1 MYLDISRYYKIY
13 TISDGEEESVM
24 FHDRRYYRERF
35 FRGSR
40 RGSSFQKGDL
50 KYIILEL
57 IKDAPRHGYDI
68 IRELEEQSYGF
79 YKPSP
84 GVIYP
89 TLQMLEEM
97 GYARSEEQE
106 GKRIYSITEEGLQFL
121 LKKKNI
127 ADGVKSQMKRRWSFK
142 NIGKMVMVMKEY
154 HALEPLLS
162 RGIRGQD
169 ADKMQRIRDV
179 LIQAYDDIESI
190 LEE

>member
-1 MYLDISRYYKIY
+1 
-13 TISDGEEESVM
+13 M
-24 FHDRRYYRERF
+24 FRDRNYHRERF
-35 FRGSR
+35 SRGPR

-50 KYIILEL
+50 KYVILEL
-57 IKDAPRHGYDI
+57 IKDTPRHGYDI
-68 IRELEEQSYGF
+68 IRELEEQSYGT

-97 GYARSEEQE
+97 GYATSDEQE
-106 GKRIYSITEEGLQFL
+106 GKKVYSITDEGQQFL
-121 LKKKNI
+121 AKQQNKAN
-127 ADGVKSQMKRRWSFK
+127 GVRSQMKHKWSFK

-154 HALEPLLS
+154 HALEDLLG

-169 ADKMQRIRDV
+169 PEKMQRIRDI
-179 LIQAYDDIESI
+179 LIQTYEDIESI